1 MGSVAA
7 IADRYARAIL
17 ELGVEAGTL
26 SSLAD
31 EVNRFA
37 SAYEAGVDLRAVIEN
52 PLVPPEQRDAVLEEV
67 TSRLGMARL
76 AKNTVGYLAHRRRLS
91 LLPDIARRLTSLSDD
106 KAGVMRAVVTSAAP
120 LPESFYSRLAQD
132 LGALV
137 GRTIVFDRQ
146 QDPSLIGG
154 VITRVGDNIIDGSLR
169 GRLDQLERQMLS

>member
-1 MGSVAA
+1 
-7 IADRYARAIL
+7 
-17 ELGVEAGTL
+17 
-26 SSLAD
+26 
-31 EVNRFA
+31 
-37 SAYEAGVDLRAVIEN
+37 
-52 PLVPPEQRDAVLEEV
+52 
-67 TSRLGMARL
+67 
-76 AKNTVGYLAHRRRLS
+76 
-91 LLPDIARRLTSLSDD
+91 
-106 KAGVMRAVVTSAAP
+106 MRAVVTSAAP